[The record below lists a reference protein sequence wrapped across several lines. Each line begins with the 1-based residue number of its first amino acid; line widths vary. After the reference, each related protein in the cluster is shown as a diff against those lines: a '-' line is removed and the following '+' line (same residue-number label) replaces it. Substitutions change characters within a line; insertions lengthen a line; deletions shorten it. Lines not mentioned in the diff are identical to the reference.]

1 MWLYT
6 LLSILAFCSIDT
18 KLQENNPFLR
28 NNNYITSTIHAFIT
42 YTVSFYYLLDKIS
55 TQSYLELNCISVG
68 YAIYDIYHLYITNSP
83 SRNFLIIHHLMIVF
97 VNIWV
102 NFNIDLFVLKMMAF
116 NYLTEFTTPFLN
128 ISLYLYQTKQTQ
140 LKYYGF
146 NLFKTCNFLL
156 ITSFLFLRIF
166 LGIYLVKVNLFYNY
180 LSYLQVVMLGMN
192 SYWFSKLVKKAIKII

>member
-1 MWLYT
+1 
-6 LLSILAFCSIDT
+6 
-18 KLQENNPFLR
+18 
-28 NNNYITSTIHAFIT
+28 
-42 YTVSFYYLLDKIS
+42 
-55 TQSYLELNCISVG
+55 
-68 YAIYDIYHLYITNSP
+68 
-83 SRNFLIIHHLMIVF
+83 MIVF